1 MKKVVCFSALFLLF
15 AQFGFSQ
22 NILEFSNETCEK
34 QERLD
39 RNKNLEIICE
49 YEFVNKSG
57 EVISLTEDNGNF
69 IKECSCSSIADI
81 NNLGP
86 GQKAKLIFTYSVKFA
101 DMNEINKTEADEKF
115 QEIRDNKGIV
125 EKEFQVTIGEEVH
138 TLYFTAFLRF

>member
-22 NILEFSNETCEK
+22 NILEFSKETCEK
-34 QERLD
+34 EARLD

-57 EVISLTEDNGNF
+57 AVISLTEENGNF

-86 GQKAKLIFTYSVKFA
+86 GQKSKIIFTYTLNLA
-101 DMNEINKTEADEKF
+101 EMDKTEGDEKF
-115 QEIRDNKGIV
+115 QEIRDNKGVV